1 MKKRILYIIWGCMY
15 ALCAGL
21 GHIAEPGNAQSI
33 ALTFLALL
41 FFVPPAILLIDA
53 LRDGDGKTLRLLRI
67 ISIVSLALTFILL
80 LCNVTSALMSEAW
93 GIVLQEL
100 LLFASVPM
108 FCSQHWVMSMFAWA
122 LLLFT
127 SIPPKSKS

>member
-1 MKKRILYIIWGCMY
+1 MKKRILYIAWGALY

-21 GHIAEPGNAQSI
+21 GHITEPGSAQGI
-33 ALTFLALL
+33 ALTFLALV

-53 LRDGDGKTLRLLRI
+53 LREGDGKTLRLLRI

-80 LCNVTSALMSEAW
+80 LCNVSSALMSDAW
-93 GIVLQEL
+93 GIALQEL
-100 LLFASVPM
+100 LLFVSVPM
-108 FCSQHWVMSMFAWA
+108 FCSQLWVLSMFAWA